1 MFNGGQITTAI
12 TVIKVSEQGG
22 IYRQNRGIS
31 CRGDDY
37 QFICR
42 DMYIYICICICIYIC
57 IYIYIYVCVY
67 VYDMYMYMYKRITF
81 MCGFLVRDGLA
92 IVTMQLDHGTRA
104 VQLSG
109 ADKLGICRSWL
120 AVMVVNRI
128 PAGKIQHLIY
138 FF

>member
-1 MFNGGQITTAI
+1 MIINSF
-12 TVIKVSEQGG
+12 VG
-22 IYRQNRGIS
+22 ICI
-31 CRGDDY
+31 
-37 QFICR
+37 
-42 DMYIYICICICIYIC
+42 YIYVCICICIYIYV
-57 IYIYIYVCVY
+57 YIYIYVCVY